1 VFPFVLFLGS
11 TAVRALGLSV
21 LVLSAD
27 ELSAV
32 MLTVSTLIFALLA
45 TGVSIQVGK
54 VKLG

>member
-1 VFPFVLFLGS
+1 MFPFVLFLGS